1 MCRQAL
7 APTQQRGQVGVGSPL
22 DVVVD
27 YTPRDLVELIEDDV
41 PLRPPQRFLRVGHQ
55 FPFPIETTPLRVGSA
70 GQPVGG
76 LARAWSRSSMM
87 SSMGPT
93 PMDSRIV
100 SGRIPAFASSSSDS
114 WRCVVE
120 AGWMARILASPRLSS
135 RLMRLSASKNA
146 RPAS

>member
-22 DVVVD
+22 DVIVD

-41 PLRPPQRFLRVGHQ
+41 PLRPPRRVLRVGHH

-70 GQPVGG
+70 GQPVVA
-76 LARAWSRSSMM
+76 LARAWSMSSMM
-87 SSMGPT
+87 SSMCSI

-100 SGRIPAFASSSSDS
+100 S
-114 WRCVVE
+114 
-120 AGWMARILASPRLSS
+120 
-135 RLMRLSASKNA
+135 
-146 RPAS
+146 